1 MQTVTT
7 IGLDIAKSIFQ
18 VHGVDAAGQVV
29 VRRQLKRRYV
39 LAFFEKL
46 PPCLI
51 GIEACAS
58 SHHWSRELQA
68 LGHKVRLMPPA
79 YVRPY
84 VKRQKND
91 AADAEA
97 ICEAVT
103 RANMRF
109 VETKTPEQQSCLML
123 HRTRHLF
130 IRQQT
135 AVINAIRA
143 HLAEFGIVAPV
154 GRNGVEELLGVVAD
168 ASDKR
173 LPEIARA
180 CLAALG
186 AQLRMLKAQILEF
199 DRMIN
204 AWHRSNE
211 TSKRLDEIPG
221 VGPALATAL
230 VASVADPRAFRSGRD
245 FSAWIGLVPK
255 QHSSGGKDRLGGI
268 SKQGDRYLRSLF
280 TAGALA
286 VIRYAK
292 IHGAKHRPWLTAL
305 LARQTAKALSASTCL
320 FSRGIV
326 LVNAGGSGTKNV
338 ANYRSH
344 QGKDHWRG
352 FIENFLTRASGIDE
366 VQNCGKYEQRQ
377 KCN

>member
-7 IGLDIAKSIFQ
+7 IGLDIAKSVFQ

-51 GIEACAS
+51 GVEACAS

-173 LPEIARA
+173 LPEIAAEMTRDRFGFLERHGFVSSSSQR
-180 CLAALG
+180 CGQKPPGTHVFRMRCNHCAA
-186 AQLRMLKAQILEF
+186 
-199 DRMIN
+199 DR
-204 AWHRSNE
+204 
-211 TSKRLDEIPG
+211 
-221 VGPALATAL
+221 
-230 VASVADPRAFRSGRD
+230 
-245 FSAWIGLVPK
+245 
-255 QHSSGGKDRLGGI
+255 DRLFIPLESSNSAVYRTTHSLPQTDRADSVGCPAPRIATPAPVGRRLLTHIPARRGRAQNPNSTPLI
-268 SKQGDRYLRSLF
+268 S
-280 TAGALA
+280 
-286 VIRYAK
+286 
-292 IHGAKHRPWLTAL
+292 
-305 LARQTAKALSASTCL
+305 
-320 FSRGIV
+320 
-326 LVNAGGSGTKNV
+326 
-338 ANYRSH
+338 
-344 QGKDHWRG
+344 
-352 FIENFLTRASGIDE
+352 
-366 VQNCGKYEQRQ
+366 
-377 KCN
+377 